1 VDSVLLLLSSPLS
14 MSRLCPVASIAPVKH
29 LHFVLALPY
38 RFTVVASGAGYS
50 VSVLGGA
57 ATFSGSVATAAGV
70 SIPGTAG
77 SFLRAVHG
85 LP

>member
-1 VDSVLLLLSSPLS
+1 MSCRIYRTNQASALFLL
-14 MSRLCPVASIAPVKH
+14 VQ
-29 LHFVLALPY
+29 PY

-57 ATFSGSVATAAGV
+57 ATFSGSVATAAAWPAGV

-77 SFLRAVHG
+77 LFLRAVRG